1 MKKSKFSEGQ
11 IATALRQVDAGAP
24 IPEVTRSL
32 GISEATYY
40 VWRKKYGQMAV
51 AEVRRLRQLETENSK
66 LKQLVADLTLDKVI
80 LQEVLAKKGL
90 KPTRKR
96 ALVRTVTMQF
106 AIGVR
111 RACGLLRLNRAS
123 WYYRHHGRDDTAI
136 RMRLRE
142 LAQARPRFGYLR
154 LHVML
159 RREGWVVNTKRVRRI
174 YREEGLTVRLTHR
187 RKRASHLR
195 VVPPQPR
202 QLNERWS
209 MDFVADTLLDGRR
222 FRALTVVDNWSRHS
236 QIIEPD
242 FTLSGTKVVAALER
256 VAKRTG
262 YPQMITVDNGSEFTS
277 KALDAWAHEHGVKLD
292 FIRPGKPV
300 ENAVIESFN
309 GRFRDECLN
318 AQVFVSLHD
327 ARQKIEAWR
336 IDYNEHRPHGSL
348 GDLTPQEFV
357 EQAAQTGLQEA
368 SNFQHGVV

>member
-1 MKKSKFSEGQ
+1 
-11 IATALRQVDAGAP
+11 
-24 IPEVTRSL
+24 
-32 GISEATYY
+32 
-40 VWRKKYGQMAV
+40 
-51 AEVRRLRQLETENSK
+51 
-66 LKQLVADLTLDKVI
+66 
-80 LQEVLAKKGL
+80 
-90 KPTRKR
+90 
-96 ALVRTVTMQF
+96 
-106 AIGVR
+106 
-111 RACGLLRLNRAS
+111 
-123 WYYRHHGRDDTAI
+123 
-136 RMRLRE
+136 MRLRE

-159 RREGWVVNTKRVRRI
+159 RREGWVVNRKRVRRI
-174 YREEGLTVRLTHR
+174 YREEGLTVRLMRR
-187 RKRASHLR
+187 RKRASHLW
-195 VVPPQPR
+195 VMPPRPSQV
-202 QLNERWS
+202 NERWS

-236 QIIEPD
+236 QLIEPD
-242 FTLSGTKVVAALER
+242 FTLTGTKVVAALER

-327 ARQKIEAWR
+327 ARQKIETWR

-348 GDLTPQEFV
+348 GDLTPQEFA